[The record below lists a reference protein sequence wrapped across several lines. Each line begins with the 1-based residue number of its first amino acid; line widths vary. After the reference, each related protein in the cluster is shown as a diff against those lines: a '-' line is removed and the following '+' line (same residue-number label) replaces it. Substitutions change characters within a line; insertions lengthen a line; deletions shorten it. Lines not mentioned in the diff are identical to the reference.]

1 MSQMSELTLT
11 IIKLG
16 FLAVLWLFVLT
27 AVSVM
32 RSDLFGRRVNRTP
45 PRRPG
50 VPATP
55 PAASTQRVAKP
66 GKATK
71 APKGR
76 RGVPS
81 ALVVTQGALS
91 GTTVRL
97 GDQPVTL
104 GRSQDST
111 IVLDDDY
118 VSSRHARFFPR
129 DGQWLVEDMGS
140 TNGTYLDRTK
150 VTQPTA
156 VKIGM
161 PLRIGKTVVELR
173 K

>member
-1 MSQMSELTLT
+1 MSEMSELTLT

-32 RSDLFGRRVNRTP
+32 RSDLFGRRAAQRSTNR
-45 PRRPG
+45 R
-50 VPATP
+50 PATP
-55 PAASTQRVAKP
+55 PPAPARAER
-66 GKATK
+66 
-71 APKGR
+71 APKAAKGK

-81 ALVVTQGALS
+81 TLVVTQGALS

-97 GDQPVTL
+97 GDSPVTL

-118 VSSRHARFFPR
+118 VSSRHARFFSQ
-129 DGQWLVEDMGS
+129 DGRWYVEDLGS
-140 TNGTYLDRTK
+140 TNGTQVGGHRITN
-150 VTQPTA
+150 A
-156 VKIGM
+156 V
-161 PLRIGKTVVELR
+161 PLYVGTTVKLGKTVLEVR

>member
-1 MSQMSELTLT
+1 MSEMSELTLT
-11 IIKLG
+11 IIRLG
-16 FLAVLWLFVLT
+16 FLAVLWMFVLT

-32 RSDLFGRRVNRTP
+32 RSDLFGRRVAGRSAGRRP
-45 PRRPG
+45 QAAAPAPRRQKDPK
-50 VPATP
+50 PA
-55 PAASTQRVAKP
+55 
-66 GKATK
+66 
-71 APKGR
+71 KGR

-81 ALVVTQGALS
+81 NLVVTQGALS

-118 VSSRHARFFPR
+118 VSGRHARFYPQ
-129 DGQWLVEDMGS
+129 DGQWVVEDMGS
-140 TNGTYLDRTK
+140 TNGTYIDRTK
-150 VTQPTA
+150 VTGPTP

-161 PLRIGKTVVELR
+161 PVRIGKTVVELR

>member
-1 MSQMSELTLT
+1 MSEMSELTLT
-11 IIKLG
+11 IIRLG
-16 FLAVLWLFVLT
+16 FLAVLWMFVLT

-32 RSDLFGRRVNRTP
+32 RSDLFGRRVTGGKAA
-45 PRRPG
+45 PRRPE
-50 VPATP
+50 P
-55 PAASTQRVAKP
+55 PAPRRQRQEKPAKP
-66 GKATK
+66 A
-71 APKGR
+71 KGR

-81 ALVVTQGALS
+81 TLVVTQGALS

-118 VSSRHARFFPR
+118 VSGRHARFYPR
-129 DGQWLVEDMGS
+129 DGQWVVEDMGS
-140 TNGTYLDRTK
+140 TNGTYIDRTK
-150 VTQPTA
+150 VTEPTP

-161 PLRIGKTVVELR
+161 PVRIGKTVVELR

>member
-1 MSQMSELTLT
+1 MSEMSELTLT
-11 IIKLG
+11 IIRLG

-32 RSDLFGRRVNRTP
+32 RSDLFGRRT
-45 PRRPG
+45 
-50 VPATP
+50 ATRSAP
-55 PAASTQRVAKP
+55 TPAAPRAAPRAGRASEQPAKP
-66 GKATK
+66 AEGQA
-71 APKGR
+71 R
-76 RGVPS
+76 R
-81 ALVVTQGALS
+81 ARARLVVTQGALS

-129 DGQWLVEDMGS
+129 DGQWLVEDLGS

-150 VTQPTA
+150 VTSPTP
-156 VKIGM
+156 VKIGV
-161 PLRIGKTVVELR
+161 PIRIGKTVVELR

>member
-1 MSQMSELTLT
+1 MSEMSELTLT

-32 RSDLFGRRVNRTP
+32 RSDLFGRRAAQRSTNR
-45 PRRPG
+45 R
-50 VPATP
+50 PATP
-55 PAASTQRVAKP
+55 PPTPARTER
-66 GKATK
+66 
-71 APKGR
+71 APKAAKGK

-81 ALVVTQGALS
+81 TLVVTQGALS

-97 GDQPVTL
+97 GDSPVTL

-129 DGQWLVEDMGS
+129 EGQWLVEDMGS
-140 TNGTYLDRTK
+140 TNGTYIDRTK
-150 VTQPTA
+150 VTSATL
-156 VKIGM
+156 VKIGV
-161 PLRIGKTVVELR
+161 PIRIGKTVVELR

>member
-1 MSQMSELTLT
+1 MSEMSELTLT

-32 RSDLFGRRVNRTP
+32 RSDLFGRRVAQRST
-45 PRRPG
+45 PRR
-50 VPATP
+50 PATP
-55 PAASTQRVAKP
+55 PPTPPRKQRPA
-66 GKATK
+66 K
-71 APKGR
+71 APKRAKAAKGQ

-81 ALVVTQGALS
+81 TLVVTAGGLS
-91 GTTVRL
+91 GTSVRL
-97 GDQPVTL
+97 GDAPVTL
-104 GRSQDST
+104 GRSQEST

-129 DGQWLVEDMGS
+129 EGQWMVEDMGS
-140 TNGTYLDRTK
+140 TNGTYIDRTK
-150 VTQPTA
+150 VTSATP
-156 VKIGM
+156 VKIGV
-161 PLRIGKTVVELR
+161 PIRIGKTVVELR

>member
-1 MSQMSELTLT
+1 MSEMSELTLT
-11 IIKLG
+11 IIRLG
-16 FLAVLWLFVLT
+16 FLAVLWMFVLT

-32 RSDLFGRRVNRTP
+32 RSDLFGRRVAGRSAGRRP
-45 PRRPG
+45 QAGAPAPRRQKDPK
-50 VPATP
+50 PA
-55 PAASTQRVAKP
+55 
-66 GKATK
+66 
-71 APKGR
+71 KGR

-81 ALVVTQGALS
+81 NLVVTHGALS

-118 VSSRHARFFPR
+118 VSGRHARFYPQ
-129 DGQWLVEDMGS
+129 DGQWVVEDMGS
-140 TNGTYLDRTK
+140 TNGTYIDRTK
-150 VTQPTA
+150 VTGPTP

-161 PLRIGKTVVELR
+161 PVRIGKTVVELR

>member
-1 MSQMSELTLT
+1 VSEMSELTLT

-32 RSDLFGRRVNRTP
+32 RSDLFGRRVAQRSSS
-45 PRRPG
+45 RR
-50 VPATP
+50 PATP
-55 PAASTQRVAKP
+55 PPAPARSERPPKP
-66 GKATK
+66 
-71 APKGR
+71 PKGK

-81 ALVVTQGALS
+81 TLVVTQGALS

-97 GDQPVTL
+97 ADSPVTL

-129 DGQWLVEDMGS
+129 EGQWLVEDMGS
-140 TNGTYLDRTK
+140 TNGTYIDRAK
-150 VTQPTA
+150 VTSATP
-156 VKIGM
+156 VKIGV
-161 PLRIGKTVVELR
+161 PIRIGKTVVELR

>member
-1 MSQMSELTLT
+1 MSELTLT
-11 IIKLG
+11 MIRLG

-32 RSDLFGRRVNRTP
+32 RSDLFGRRVANRSSG
-45 PRRPG
+45 RR
-50 VPATP
+50 PATP
-55 PAASTQRVAKP
+55 PPAPRPARQERAAKP
-66 GKATK
+66 AKGK
-71 APKGR
+71 
-76 RGVPS
+76 RGVPT

-118 VSSRHARFFPR
+118 VSSRHARFFPK

-140 TNGTYLDRTK
+140 TNGTYLDRNK
-150 VTQPTA
+150 VTGPTP

-161 PLRIGKTVVELR
+161 PIRIGKTVVELR

>member
-1 MSQMSELTLT
+1 MSEMSELTLT

-32 RSDLFGRRVNRTP
+32 RSDLFGRRVAQRSTG
-45 PRRPG
+45 RRS
-50 VPATP
+50 ATP
-55 PAASTQRVAKP
+55 PPAPAK
-66 GKATK
+66 AER
-71 APKGR
+71 APKAAKGK

-81 ALVVTQGALS
+81 TLVVTQGALS

-97 GDQPVTL
+97 GDSPVTL

-129 DGQWLVEDMGS
+129 EGQWLVEDMGS
-140 TNGTYLDRTK
+140 TNGTYIDRTK
-150 VTQPTA
+150 VTSATL
-156 VKIGM
+156 VKIGV
-161 PLRIGKTVVELR
+161 PIRIGKTVVELR

>member
-1 MSQMSELTLT
+1 MSEMSELTLT
-11 IIKLG
+11 IIRLG
-16 FLAVLWLFVLT
+16 FLAVLWMFVLT

-32 RSDLFGRRVNRTP
+32 RSDLFGRRTVSRP
-45 PRRPG
+45 QARRG
-50 VPATP
+50 QNAP
-55 PAASTQRVAKP
+55 PARPARQEKP
-66 GKATK
+66 PK
-71 APKGR
+71 PSKGR

-81 ALVVTQGALS
+81 TLVVTQGALS

-97 GDQPVTL
+97 ADQPVTL
-104 GRSQDST
+104 GRSQEST

-118 VSSRHARFFPR
+118 VSGRHARFYPR

-140 TNGTYLDRTK
+140 TNGTYIDRTK
-150 VTQPTA
+150 VTSPTP

-161 PLRIGKTVVELR
+161 PVRIGKTVVELR

>member
-1 MSQMSELTLT
+1 MSELTLT
-11 IIKLG
+11 IVRLG

-32 RSDLFGRRVNRTP
+32 RSDLFGRRVA
-45 PRRPG
+45 PRATKGGR
-50 VPATP
+50 PATP
-55 PAASTQRVAKP
+55 APKPTKAAKP
-66 GKATK
+66 PKPAKGK
-71 APKGR
+71 

-81 ALVVTQGALS
+81 VLVITGGALS
-91 GTTVRL
+91 GTSVRL
-97 GDQPVTL
+97 TDQPVTL

-140 TNGTYLDRTK
+140 TNGTYLDRAK
-150 VTQPTA
+150 VSEATP

-161 PLRIGKTVVELR
+161 PVRIGKTVVELR

>member
-1 MSQMSELTLT
+1 MSEMSELTLT
-11 IIKLG
+11 IIRLG
-16 FLAVLWLFVLT
+16 FLAVLWMFVLT

-32 RSDLFGRRVNRTP
+32 RSDLFGRRVASRP
-45 PRRPG
+45 QPRKAQPAPRP
-50 VPATP
+50 ARQEK
-55 PAASTQRVAKP
+55 AAKP
-66 GKATK
+66 A
-71 APKGR
+71 KGR
-76 RGVPS
+76 RGVPT

-91 GTTVRL
+91 GTSVRL

-118 VSSRHARFFPR
+118 VSGRHARFYPHE
-129 DGQWLVEDMGS
+129 GQWVVEDLGS
-140 TNGTYLDRTK
+140 TNGTYIDRAK
-150 VTQPTA
+150 VTVPTP

-161 PLRIGKTVVELR
+161 PVRIGKTVVELR

>member
-1 MSQMSELTLT
+1 MSEMSELTLT
-11 IIKLG
+11 IIRLG

-32 RSDLFGRRVNRTP
+32 RADLFGRRPGSRP
-45 PRRPG
+45 AKRAPAPARSERAPRQRQPK
-50 VPATP
+50 PA
-55 PAASTQRVAKP
+55 
-66 GKATK
+66 
-71 APKGR
+71 KGR
-76 RGVPS
+76 RGQPS
-81 ALVVTQGALS
+81 TLVVTQGALS

-97 GDQPVTL
+97 GDAPVTL

-118 VSSRHARFFPR
+118 VSSRHARLYES

-150 VTQPTA
+150 VTGPTP
-156 VKIGM
+156 VKIGV
-161 PLRIGKTVVELR
+161 PVRVGKTVVELR

>member
-1 MSQMSELTLT
+1 MSELTLT
-11 IIKLG
+11 IIRIG

-32 RSDLFGRRVNRTP
+32 RSDLFGRRVTGRASGRKQQAAAP
-45 PRRPG
+45 APRRE
-50 VPATP
+50 
-55 PAASTQRVAKP
+55 KP
-66 GKATK
+66 EKATK
-71 APKGR
+71 PTKGR

-81 ALVVTQGALS
+81 TLVVTHGALS

-118 VSSRHARFFPR
+118 VSGRHARFYPH
-129 DGQWLVEDMGS
+129 DGQWVVEDMGS
-140 TNGTYLDRTK
+140 TNGTYIDRTK
-150 VTQPTA
+150 VTAPTP

-161 PLRIGKTVVELR
+161 PVRIGKTVVELR

>member
-1 MSQMSELTLT
+1 MSEMSELTLT
-11 IIKLG
+11 IIRLG
-16 FLAVLWLFVLT
+16 FLAVLWMFVLT

-32 RSDLFGRRVNRTP
+32 RSDLFGRRAAKSSPRAARP
-45 PRRPG
+45 PAPAPRRQEKPPK
-50 VPATP
+50 PA
-55 PAASTQRVAKP
+55 
-66 GKATK
+66 
-71 APKGR
+71 KGR

-81 ALVVTQGALS
+81 TLVVTGGTLS

-104 GRSQDST
+104 GRAQDST

-118 VSSRHARFFPR
+118 VSSRHARFYPR
-129 DGQWLVEDMGS
+129 DGQWLVEDLGS

-150 VTQPTA
+150 VTAPTP

-161 PLRIGKTVVELR
+161 PVRIGKTVVELR